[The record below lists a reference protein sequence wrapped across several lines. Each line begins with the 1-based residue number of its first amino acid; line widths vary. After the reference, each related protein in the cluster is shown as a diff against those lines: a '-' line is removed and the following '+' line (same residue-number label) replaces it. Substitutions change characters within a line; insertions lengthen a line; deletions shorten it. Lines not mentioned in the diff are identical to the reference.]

1 MLLTGKLD
9 GYLQQIDKQAE
20 EMFAELVKQLVET
33 EGVTEQLKAED
44 RIAWIGAMNNIY
56 VRASEVVGHELI
68 YV

>member
-44 RIAWIGAMNNIY
+44 QIAWIGAMNNIY